1 MTQNFFFFVRLEPD
15 FKSISLMSKLF
26 GQTELIPISLFSA
39 RSAIVISPN
48 LSDPF
53 LISDFRMG

>member
-1 MTQNFFFFVRLEPD
+1 MTQNLFFFVRLEPD
-15 FKSISLMSKLF
+15 FESISLMSKLF